1 MMKTSEKSQIKERI
15 QNEIEEAR
23 TLVSD
28 LQEMT
33 QPIAPDD
40 AIGRLSR
47 MEAINNKSVNEHLL
61 AKTQAKLAKLEI
73 SLNRVDEKDYGLCRT
88 CKDPIPLG
96 RLMMLPETE
105 KCVNCA

>member
-1 MMKTSEKSQIKERI
+1 MMNASERSQIKARI
-15 QNEIEEAR
+15 QDDIEEAR
-23 TLVSD
+23 RLITELEE
-28 LQEMT
+28 LT

-61 AKTQAKLAKLEI
+61 VKTQSKLAKLEV
-73 SLNRVDEKDYGLCRT
+73 SLNRVDQDDYGLCRT
-88 CKDPIPLG
+88 CKDPIPVG
-96 RLMMLPETE
+96 RLMMLPEVE